1 MMSQGVQAETMT
13 TGVPAASGVQ
23 TVPVDVKEPPPPQME
38 VNKPVPTVRGGGS
51 VKVGGVTVVGSGRI
65 VKPKGV
71 IKKKKKECVHD
82 EGGWCSLHGVVGKL
96 KWKPMNVLAVG
107 TDGKMKY
114 EYKIVKLKLSRGVG
128 VALHRRNC
136 LP

>member
-1 MMSQGVQAETMT
+1 M
-13 TGVPAASGVQ
+13 
-23 TVPVDVKEPPPPQME
+23 
-38 VNKPVPTVRGGGS
+38 
-51 VKVGGVTVVGSGRI
+51 GGVTVVGSGRI

-114 EYKIVKLKLSRGVG
+114 EYKKVNYYDCEVEPRGRGRPGQKKLSSMKTTLPQTPIQKENKFNISTSKEGQSTPVRDQTDDRRPRG
-128 VALHRRNC
+128 R
-136 LP
+136 